1 VASLNYHL
9 NNPND
14 PHRKCVKDTVL
25 LGYRDGQHGDGQYFL
40 TDVHEGTYIV
50 KFDKQEVSWV
60 TTEWLFPNEVEL
72 VLRRYEHGGTHEVCK
87 MNFETE
93 EWARD
98 AARDLR
104 MWAFGQD
111 VSGRGYR

>member
-1 VASLNYHL
+1 
-9 NNPND
+9 
-14 PHRKCVKDTVL
+14 VL
-25 LGYRDGQHGDGQYFL
+25 LGYRDGQYFL
-40 TDVHEGTYIV
+40 TDVHEGIYIV

-87 MNFETE
+87 MDFERE

-111 VSGRGYR
+111 VSGRGYW